1 MINLIGLSSSGGSG
15 GGTSIGNGAA
25 STNGSGLNLS
35 PTQVTV
41 SYQGKTMTLQ
51 AFVNAL
57 AEEIIT
63 KRLNAEWVWIDNGL
77 SASIVRARGTLYIGS
92 GPGET
97 NVNS

>member
-1 MINLIGLSSSGGSG
+1 MINLIGLKSSGGSG

-57 AEEIIT
+57 AEEIVT
-63 KRLNAEWVWIDNGL
+63 KKLNADWVTVGHGL
-77 SASIVRARGTLYIGS
+77 QAQIVRATNSLYIGS
-92 GPGET
+92 GPSSIDVE
-97 NVNS
+97 S